1 MKSNMKKEKTIE
13 EAILEIEKLTQK
25 IEEEDLPIDDVVQT
39 YKAGMEMIAKIKTQI
54 ADITNE
60 IEEIK
65 LGGK

>member
-1 MKSNMKKEKTIE
+1 MKKEKTIE

-39 YKAGMEMIAKIKTQI
+39 YKNGMEMIAKIKKQI
-54 ADITNE
+54 AGITNE

-65 LGGK
+65 LGKN

>member
-1 MKSNMKKEKTIE
+1 MKKEKTIE

-39 YKAGMEMIAKIKTQI
+39 YKNGMEMIAKIKKQI

-65 LGGK
+65 LGKN

>member
-1 MKSNMKKEKTIE
+1 MKKEKTIE

-39 YKAGMEMIAKIKTQI
+39 YKNGMEMIAKIKKQI
-54 ADITNE
+54 EGITNE